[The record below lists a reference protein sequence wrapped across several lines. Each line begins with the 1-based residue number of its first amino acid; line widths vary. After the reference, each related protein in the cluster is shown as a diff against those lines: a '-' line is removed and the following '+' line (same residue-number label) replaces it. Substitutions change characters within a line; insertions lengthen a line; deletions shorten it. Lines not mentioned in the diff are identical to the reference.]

1 MYCIQYQPEFNI
13 RINPLKTAM
22 YSENQCDSNHLG
34 YVAQLLVAQWM
45 CYIIISPSVVDC
57 RSYKNEILGRY
68 K

>member
-1 MYCIQYQPEFNI
+1 
-13 RINPLKTAM
+13 M